1 MERKNTIV
9 ESEKTLDKKLV
20 RKVRELGGLSIKLS
34 ALHFTGL
41 PDRMCLVPGGKIAF
55 AEMKGTGEEPSRIQ
69 KTVHKKLR
77 GLGFVVDVVD
87 STDTLNI
94 FLKNSF

>member
-1 MERKNTIV
+1 MERKNTIA

-55 AEMKGTGEEPSRIQ
+55 AEMKGTGEESSRIQ

-77 GLGFVVDVVD
+77 ELGFAVEVVD
-87 STDTLNI
+87 STNSLNI
-94 FLKNSF
+94 FLKNNF